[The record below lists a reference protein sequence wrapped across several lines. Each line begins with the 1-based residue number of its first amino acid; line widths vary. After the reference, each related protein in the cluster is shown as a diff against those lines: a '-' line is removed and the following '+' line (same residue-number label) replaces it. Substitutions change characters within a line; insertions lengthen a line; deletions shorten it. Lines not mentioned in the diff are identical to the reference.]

1 MAQIIDNPE
10 YYEQNKALVQKIY
23 EEYVKFDTQISDE
36 AKSVIRDKLT
46 VLAGQPAV
54 VKPNNP
60 TEITEE

>member
-1 MAQIIDNPE
+1 
-10 YYEQNKALVQKIY
+10 VQKIY

-46 VLAGQPAV
+46 VLAGQPSV